1 MIGNGDIK
9 VDTGMNLNVRI
20 YETFNSN
27 SASMANMILVVRIL
41 FYFIF
46 ESLD

>member
-9 VDTGMNLNVRI
+9 VDTGMNLNVRM
-20 YETFNSN
+20 YETSNSN
-27 SASMANMILVVRIL
+27 NASMANMILVRIL